1 MGTQRRLLPIF
12 GAIALVLAFGMP
24 RAAAPAAAL
33 SAVAPAAQD
42 EATAQDAAATPVAQD
57 SGPQVDPNSP
67 AGTEYQLPTDR
78 AREQAG
84 GGRKSNGASGSSGD
98 AAVEVPLFGAGVKD
112 KTPPSAHRNSSGD
125 STTGGASRSAG
136 TPTTTSPTTTAAS
149 EQPDLGASTP
159 QTIRALAPAP
169 DGGGGGMLAI
179 GGGAAAV
186 LLMGT
191 LAGLAWRRRT
201 TGS

>member
-1 MGTQRRLLPIF
+1 MGTQRRLLAFF
-12 GAIALVLAFGMP
+12 GAIVLVLAFGLP
-24 RAAAPAAAL
+24 RAVAATAGPAGVVPGTAAAGPP
-33 SAVAPAAQD
+33 SAAQD
-42 EATAQDAAATPVAQD
+42 A
-57 SGPQVDPNSP
+57 GLQVDPNSP
-67 AGTEYQLPTDR
+67 AGTEYQLPTDH

-112 KTPPSAHRNSSGD
+112 KTPPSAHGSSSAD

-136 TPTTTSPTTTAAS
+136 TPTTTSSTTTAAS
-149 EQPDLGASTP
+149 EQPDLRTSTP
-159 QTIRALAPAP
+159 QAIRALAPAP
-169 DGGGGGMLAI
+169 DGGGGSMLPI
-179 GGGAAAV
+179 GGAAAAV